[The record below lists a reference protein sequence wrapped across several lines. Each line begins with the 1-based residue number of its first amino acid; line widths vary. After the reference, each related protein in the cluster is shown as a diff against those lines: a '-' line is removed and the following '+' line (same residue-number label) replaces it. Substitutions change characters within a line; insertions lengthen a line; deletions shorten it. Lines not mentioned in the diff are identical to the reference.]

1 MLIFRGILPE
11 WMEDQLWMESSRVFK
26 LMAFFWLAH
35 RFTDRSCFKT
45 LWLVVFLEGPWA
57 TKHRS
62 LFFFGEGWMKD
73 PLSVIWL
80 VHFGQKDWRFTIQ
93 ATNNLSL
100 KILEDLESS
109 NLQSRYPWRPPPPL
123 QSEEKDLGKFQR
135 QPTPSRHPNG
145 GASQK
150 SLNSGFPSAEK
161 HLRWVTSHLQWAP
174 LIAMSVMARLVRQ
187 SGHGFFKEWWSKL
200 LLNVT
205 LRCQHCL

>member
-1 MLIFRGILPE
+1 MTVTVTFWSQTWRFWRWFSFSNRWSLGSMLIFRGILPE

-62 LFFFGEGWMKD
+62 LFFLKGWMKD

-93 ATNNLSL
+93 ATNNVSL

-109 NLQSRYPWRPPPPL
+109 NLQSRYPWRPPP
-123 QSEEKDLGKFQR
+123 
-135 QPTPSRHPNG
+135 
-145 GASQK
+145 
-150 SLNSGFPSAEK
+150 
-161 HLRWVTSHLQWAP
+161 AP
-174 LIAMSVMARLVRQ
+174 PIWRKRPGQISKATHTESSPQ
-187 SGHGFFKEWWSKL
+187 WWSLPKIP
-200 LLNVT
+200 
-205 LRCQHCL
+205 